1 MPHRVASLLLPLG
14 LARTLIATPKDQ
26 GFSVARVN
34 SKRTELDL
42 IPLGTVECSRATVIG
57 RVGPPDP
64 RLGMR
69 WYNSLTFYGKRFDAF
84 SKEDPNCTLR
94 RRIAAAPL
102 WKNLSQVTR
111 DDQFALTGSYYS
123 VFREILQSRRGL
135 PLVLFAQDRL
145 NLDSLPVL
153 LLNLRNPRLA
163 ERFADLAR
171 RLLTPEEPAP
181 GPVLPVVA
189 DGIEVG
195 DVSPEDVEKYF

>member
-1 MPHRVASLLLPLG
+1 
-14 LARTLIATPKDQ
+14 
-26 GFSVARVN
+26 
-34 SKRTELDL
+34 
-42 IPLGTVECSRATVIG
+42 
-57 RVGPPDP
+57 
-64 RLGMR
+64 MR